1 MMYFI
6 VTKFGNLS
14 LNILKLFQQKKIKK
28 KKKGCHKRGVL
39 VIFFCKMKYLFCK
52 TTKLDNLQMMESL
65 AAIFA

>member
-6 VTKFGNLS
+6 VTKCGNLS
-14 LNILKLFQQKKIKK
+14 LNILKFFQQKK